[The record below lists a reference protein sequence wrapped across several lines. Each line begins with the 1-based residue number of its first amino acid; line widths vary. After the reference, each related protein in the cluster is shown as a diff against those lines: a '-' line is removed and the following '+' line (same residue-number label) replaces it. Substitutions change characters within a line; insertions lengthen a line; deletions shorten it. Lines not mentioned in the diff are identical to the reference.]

1 MTGRAHRRICGGQIA
16 AGLGAGRF
24 HEGREQ
30 GGGGSRQKLG
40 VRGGRIE
47 GHRGQI
53 EGEGGWIVVRGR
65 RIRRA
70 GLRINSKGEVF
81 VPDSEDEDAMED
93 GVFVPDSEEED
104 AMEDEALEG
113 AAGMEVAADGARD
126 MEVAAEGARGVEVAA
141 DGDPGVELPTTEAP
155 TMDGTPD
162 MELPPEVQARLKK
175 VLAGMDPLY
184 HNVFISL
191 YKVMVPAFFKCN

>member
-1 MTGRAHRRICGGQIA
+1 MPSVDTHETTTKAFPFDPILAPMTGRAHRRIRGGQIA

-47 GHRGQI
+47 GHRGRI
-53 EGEGGWIVVRGR
+53 EGEGGWIVT
-65 RIRRA
+65 A

-81 VPDSEDEDAMED
+81 IPDSEDEDAMED

-104 AMEDEALEG
+104 AMEDGALEG

-126 MEVAAEGARGVEVAA
+126 MEVAAEGARGMEVAA
-141 DGDPGVELPTTEAP
+141 DGDPSVELPTTEAP
-155 TMDGTPD
+155 TMDGAPG
-162 MELPPEVQARLKK
+162 MELPPEV
-175 VLAGMDPLY
+175 
-184 HNVFISL
+184 
-191 YKVMVPAFFKCN
+191 